1 MALEPAVHVPVSLHW
16 HQWQAGNDGEAAPS
30 LLDRI
35 GAALA
40 VGASAALADAG
51 RVRDRVGPGRD

>member
-1 MALEPAVHVPVSLHW
+1 LEPAVHVPVSLHW
-16 HQWQAGNDGEAAPS
+16 HQWQAGNDEEAAPS

-51 RVRDRVGPGRD
+51 PAGPGRG